1 MGTHPIFESDFDCL
15 TETKRAMAAPKM
27 VDIRN
32 LNPQQLSEVN
42 QRLETELQVLQNCH
56 QELVGV
62 KKKFITSREAVTEL
76 EGSDGAQV
84 MVPLTGS
91 LYVRGRFSDD
101 TKLVVDIGTNF
112 YVEKTRPEAIE
123 FFDRKIKYVEEN
135 MEKIMPQMVQKN
147 QSRNLVESEIVQK
160 MKAAKLAKPSK

>member
-84 MVPLTGS
+84 MDPLT
-91 LYVRGRFSDD
+91 Y
-101 TKLVVDIGTNF
+101 VVDFPMTLSWLSISEQIFTW
-112 YVEKTRPEAIE
+112 
-123 FFDRKIKYVEEN
+123 RKR
-135 MEKIMPQMVQKN
+135 VQK
-147 QSRNLVESEIVQK
+147 RL
-160 MKAAKLAKPSK
+160 

>member
-1 MGTHPIFESDFDCL
+1 
-15 TETKRAMAAPKM
+15 MAAPKM
-27 VDIRN
+27 VDIRQ

-42 QRLETELQVLQNCH
+42 QRLETEISVLNNCH
-56 QELVGV
+56 AELVGV
-62 KKKFITSREAVTEL
+62 KKKFITSREAVSEL
-76 EGSDGAQV
+76 EGCEGADV

-91 LYVRGRFSDD
+91 LYVRGKFAEE
-101 TKLVVDIGTNF
+101 TQLIVDIGTQF
-112 YVEKTRPEAIE
+112 YVEKTPKEAIE

-135 MEKIMPQMVQKN
+135 MEKIMPQMMQKN

>member
-1 MGTHPIFESDFDCL
+1 MTLSVSRLPSTWRDFIFS
-15 TETKRAMAAPKM
+15 
-27 VDIRN
+27 V
-32 LNPQQLSEVN
+32 V
-42 QRLETELQVLQNCH
+42 
-56 QELVGV
+56 
-62 KKKFITSREAVTEL
+62 
-76 EGSDGAQV
+76 
-84 MVPLTGS
+84 
-91 LYVRGRFSDD
+91 
-101 TKLVVDIGTNF
+101 VVDIGTNF